1 MYLLTPEGNFMSN
14 WKDLFQEHI
23 LARGEAYYF
32 EGAVLEL
39 HKTEHGYHAVVE
51 GTEDYEVDIEM
62 EGGRVCEM
70 YCSCPYAEN
79 GNNCKH
85 MAAVLFEI
93 EEQNEEDI
101 LAEGTCPDDQE
112 KEVEEI
118 IERISEEELRSFV
131 KGIAAQDSEIRNILM
146 TRYAVKIDEKQ
157 MERLKQGVDQLVWEY
172 GDRSGYI
179 DYRNALDFCWALE
192 NYLEDKVDTLIE
204 RKCYGQA
211 FALTN
216 YVFQTIGNI
225 DIDDSD
231 GGISQVAN
239 VCYDKWKKILE
250 NCSEEEKNEMFS
262 WFMSHLS
269 CDYVVDYM
277 EDYMED
283 FLTHEFQNREMLEKM
298 LKDLD
303 ERIEMQTSS
312 TDCGSTW
319 SARYGYE
326 NNIIK
331 RLELMERLGFSAEE
345 IREYRRQHWRFSVV
359 RELEIQEN
367 LNNGNLDEAI
377 RILQESKI
385 LDKEYPGLIARYSEQ
400 LISIYETQP
409 DKEVY
414 KKELLYYVF
423 ECPQNNLVHIYKLK
437 KVCTDKE
444 WDGYRE
450 KILKSPK
457 NYNILYPFMEK
468 EGMYEPMLECLKK
481 ETFIYNLDRYEK
493 VLKEKFPEQVRDIYI
508 SYLRHE
514 AERASNRNRYREL
527 MKYLKKI
534 RRYPRGKEKASEIAK
549 NWRAVYYRRT
559 AMMDEMQKAGF

>member
-1 MYLLTPEGNFMSN
+1 MSN

-23 LARGEAYYF
+23 LARGEEYYF

-131 KGIAAQDSEIRNILM
+131 KGIVAQDSEIRNILM

-231 GGISQVAN
+231 GGTSQVAN

-534 RRYPRGKEKASEIAK
+534 RRYPGGKEKASEIAE

-559 AMMDEMQKAGF
+559 AMMDEMRKAGF

>member
-1 MYLLTPEGNFMSN
+1 
-14 WKDLFQEHI
+14 
-23 LARGEAYYF
+23 
-32 EGAVLEL
+32 
-39 HKTEHGYHAVVE
+39 
-51 GTEDYEVDIEM
+51 
-62 EGGRVCEM
+62 
-70 YCSCPYAEN
+70 
-79 GNNCKH
+79 
-85 MAAVLFEI
+85 
-93 EEQNEEDI
+93 
-101 LAEGTCPDDQE
+101 
-112 KEVEEI
+112 
-118 IERISEEELRSFV
+118 
-131 KGIAAQDSEIRNILM
+131 
-146 TRYAVKIDEKQ
+146 
-157 MERLKQGVDQLVWEY
+157 
-172 GDRSGYI
+172 
-179 DYRNALDFCWALE
+179 
-192 NYLEDKVDTLIE
+192 
-204 RKCYGQA
+204 
-211 FALTN
+211 
-216 YVFQTIGNI
+216 
-225 DIDDSD
+225 
-231 GGISQVAN
+231 
-239 VCYDKWKKILE
+239 
-250 NCSEEEKNEMFS
+250 
-262 WFMSHLS
+262 MSHLS

-559 AMMDEMQKAGF
+559 AMVDEMQKAGF

>member
-1 MYLLTPEGNFMSN
+1 MSD

-23 LARGEAYYF
+23 LDRGESYYF
-32 EGAVLEL
+32 DGAVLEL

-70 YCSCPYAEN
+70 YCSCPYAED

-93 EEQNEEDI
+93 EEQNGEDI
-101 LAEGTCPDDQE
+101 LTEETCPDDQE
-112 KEVEEI
+112 QELEEI
-118 IERISEEELRSFV
+118 IERIPEEELRSFV
-131 KGIAAQDSEIRNILM
+131 KGIAAQDSEIRNTLM

-157 MERLKQGVDQLVWEY
+157 MNLLKQGVGQLVWEY

-192 NYLEDKVDTLIE
+192 NYLEEKGNTLIE

-211 FALTN
+211 FELTN
-216 YVFQTIGNI
+216 YVFKTIGNI

-231 GGISQVAN
+231 GGTAQVAN
-239 VCYDKWKKILE
+239 ACYDKWKEILE

-303 ERIEMQTSS
+303 KKIEMQTSS

-331 RLELMERLGFSAEE
+331 RLEFMERLDLPAEE
-345 IREYRRQHWRFSVV
+345 IREYRRQHWRFSAV

-367 LNNGNLDEAI
+367 LDNGNLGEAI

-385 LDKEYPGLIARYSEQ
+385 LDKEYPGLVARYSEQ

-409 DKEVY
+409 DKEAY

-423 ECPQNNLVHIYKLK
+423 EYPQNNLVYIYKLK
-437 KVCTDKE
+437 EVCTDKE
-444 WDGYRE
+444 WEDYRE
-450 KILKSPK
+450 QILKNPK
-457 NYNILYPFMEK
+457 NYNILYPFMDK
-468 EGMYEPMLECLKK
+468 EGMYESMLECIRK
-481 ETFIYNLDRYEK
+481 ETFIYNLDKYEK

-508 SYLRHE
+508 SYLHHE
-514 AERASNRNRYREL
+514 AERAGNRKRYREL

-534 RRYPRGKEKASEIAK
+534 RRYPGGKEKASEIAE
-549 NWRAVYYRRT
+549 NWRGMYYRRT
-559 AMMDEMQKAGF
+559 AMMDEMRKAGF

>member
-1 MYLLTPEGNFMSN
+1 MSD
-14 WKDLFQEHI
+14 WKDLFQGHI
-23 LARGEAYYF
+23 LDRGEAYYF
-32 EGAVLEL
+32 DGAVLEL
-39 HKTEHGYHAVVE
+39 HKTEHGYHAAVE

-70 YCSCPYAEN
+70 YCSCPYAED

-93 EEQNEEDI
+93 EEQNGEDI
-101 LAEGTCPDDQE
+101 LAEETCPDDQE
-112 KEVEEI
+112 QEVEEI
-118 IERISEEELRSFV
+118 IERIPEEELRSFV
-131 KGIAAQDSEIRNILM
+131 KEIAAQNSEIRNILM

-157 MERLKQGVDQLVWEY
+157 MDLLKQGVNQHVWEY

-179 DYRNALDFCWALE
+179 DYRNAWDFCWALE
-192 NYLEDKVDTLIE
+192 NYLEDKVDTLID
-204 RKCYGQA
+204 RKCYRQA
-211 FALTN
+211 FELTN
-216 YVFQTIGNI
+216 YVFRTIGNI

-231 GGISQVAN
+231 GGTSQVAN
-239 VCYDKWKKILE
+239 ACYDKWKEILE

-269 CDYVVDYM
+269 CNYVIDYL

-303 ERIEMQTSS
+303 ERIEMQALS

-319 SARYGYE
+319 SVRHGYE

-331 RLELMERLGFSAEE
+331 RLELMERLDFPEEE
-345 IREYRRQHWRFSVV
+345 IREYRRRHWRFSAV

-367 LNNGNLDEAI
+367 LDNGNLDEAI
-377 RILQESKI
+377 RILQESKT
-385 LDKEYPGLIARYSEQ
+385 LDKEYPGLVARYSEQ

-409 DKEVY
+409 DKEGY

-437 KVCTDKE
+437 EVCTDKE
-444 WDGYRE
+444 WEDYRE
-450 KILKSPK
+450 QILKNPK

-468 EGMYEPMLECLKK
+468 EGMYESMLECIRK
-481 ETFIYNLDRYEK
+481 ETFIYNLDKYEK

-508 SYLRHE
+508 SYLHHE
-514 AERASNRNRYREL
+514 AERAGNRKRYREL

-534 RRYPRGKEKASEIAK
+534 RRYPGGKEKASEIAE
-549 NWRAVYYRRT
+549 NWRAMYYRRT
-559 AMMDEMQKAGF
+559 AMMDEMRKAGF

>member
-1 MYLLTPEGNFMSN
+1 MSD

-23 LARGEAYYF
+23 LDRGESYYF
-32 EGAVLEL
+32 DGAVLEL
-39 HKTEHGYHAVVE
+39 HKTEHGYHGVVE

-62 EGGRVCEM
+62 EGGRICEM
-70 YCSCPYAEN
+70 YCSCPYAEG

-93 EEQNEEDI
+93 EEQSEEDI
-101 LAEGTCPDDQE
+101 LTEETCQDDQE
-112 KEVEEI
+112 QEVEEI
-118 IERISEEELRSFV
+118 IERIPEEELRSFV
-131 KGIAAQDSEIRNILM
+131 KEIAAQNSEIQNILM

-157 MERLKQGVDQLVWEY
+157 MDLLKQGVNQHVWEY

-179 DYRNALDFCWALE
+179 DYRNAWDFCWALE
-192 NYLEDKVDTLIE
+192 NYLEDKVDTLID
-204 RKCYGQA
+204 RKCYRQA
-211 FALTN
+211 FELTN
-216 YVFQTIGNI
+216 YVFRTIGNI

-231 GGISQVAN
+231 GGTSQVAN
-239 VCYDKWKKILE
+239 ACYDKWKEILE

-269 CDYVVDYM
+269 CNYVIDYL

-303 ERIEMQTSS
+303 ERIEMQALS

-319 SARYGYE
+319 SVRHGYE

-331 RLELMERLGFSAEE
+331 RLELMERLDFPEEE
-345 IREYRRQHWRFSVV
+345 IREYRRRHWRFSAV

-367 LNNGNLDEAI
+367 LDNGNLDEAI
-377 RILQESKI
+377 RILQESKT
-385 LDKEYPGLIARYSEQ
+385 LDKEYPGLVARYSEQ
-400 LISIYETQP
+400 LISIYETQL
-409 DKEVY
+409 DKEGY

-437 KVCTDKE
+437 EVCTDKE
-444 WDGYRE
+444 WEDYRE
-450 KILKSPK
+450 QILKNPK

-468 EGMYEPMLECLKK
+468 EGMYESMLECIRK
-481 ETFIYNLDRYEK
+481 ETFIYNLDKYEK
-493 VLKEKFPEQVRDIYI
+493 VLKEKFPDQVRDIYI

-514 AERASNRNRYREL
+514 AERAGNRKRYREL

-534 RRYPRGKEKASEIAK
+534 RRYPGGKEKASEIAE
-549 NWRAVYYRRT
+549 NWRGMYYRRT
-559 AMMDEMQKAGF
+559 AMMDEMRKAGF

>member
-1 MYLLTPEGNFMSN
+1 MSD

-23 LARGEAYYF
+23 LDRGESYYF
-32 EGAVLEL
+32 DGAVLEL
-39 HKTEHGYHAVVE
+39 HKTEQGYHGVVE

-62 EGGRVCEM
+62 EGGRICEM
-70 YCSCPYAEN
+70 YCSCPYAEG

-93 EEQNEEDI
+93 EEQSEEDI
-101 LAEGTCPDDQE
+101 LTEETCQDDQE
-112 KEVEEI
+112 QEVEEI
-118 IERISEEELRSFV
+118 IERIPEEELRSFV
-131 KGIAAQDSEIRNILM
+131 KGIAAQNSEIRNILM

-157 MERLKQGVDQLVWEY
+157 MDLLKQGVNQLVWEY

-179 DYRNALDFCWALE
+179 DYRNAWDFCWALE
-192 NYLEDKVDTLIE
+192 NYLEDKVDTLID
-204 RKCYGQA
+204 RKCYRQA
-211 FALTN
+211 FELTN
-216 YVFQTIGNI
+216 YVFRTIGNI

-231 GGISQVAN
+231 GGTSQVAN
-239 VCYDKWKKILE
+239 ACYDKWKEILE
-250 NCSEEEKNEMFS
+250 NCSEEEKNEIFS

-269 CDYVVDYM
+269 CNYVIDYL

-303 ERIEMQTSS
+303 ERIERQASS

-331 RLELMERLGFSAEE
+331 RLELMERLDFPEEE
-345 IREYRRQHWRFSVV
+345 IREYRRRHWRFSAV

-367 LNNGNLDEAI
+367 LDNGNLDEAI

-385 LDKEYPGLIARYSEQ
+385 LDKEYPGLVVRYSEQ

-409 DKEVY
+409 DKEGY

-437 KVCTDKE
+437 EVCTDKE
-444 WDGYRE
+444 WEDYRE
-450 KILKSPK
+450 QILKNPK

-468 EGMYEPMLECLKK
+468 EGMYESMLECVRK
-481 ETFIYNLDRYEK
+481 ETFIYNLDKYEK

-514 AERASNRNRYREL
+514 AERAGNRKRYREL

-534 RRYPRGKEKASEIAK
+534 RRYPGGKEKASEIAE
-549 NWRAVYYRRT
+549 NWRGMYYRRT
-559 AMMDEMQKAGF
+559 AMMDEMRKAGF

>member
-1 MYLLTPEGNFMSN
+1 MSD

-23 LARGEAYYF
+23 LDRGESYYF
-32 EGAVLEL
+32 DGAVLEL
-39 HKTEHGYHAVVE
+39 HKTEHGYHGVVE

-62 EGGRVCEM
+62 EGGRICEM
-70 YCSCPYAEN
+70 YCSCPYAEG

-93 EEQNEEDI
+93 EEQSEEDI
-101 LAEGTCPDDQE
+101 LTEETCQDDQE
-112 KEVEEI
+112 QEVEEI
-118 IERISEEELRSFV
+118 IERIPEEELRSFV
-131 KGIAAQDSEIRNILM
+131 KEIAAQNSEIRNILM

-157 MERLKQGVDQLVWEY
+157 MDLLKQGVNQLVWEY
-172 GDRSGYI
+172 GDRRGYI
-179 DYRNALDFCWALE
+179 DYRNAWDFCWALE
-192 NYLEDKVDTLIE
+192 NYLEDKVDTLID
-204 RKCYGQA
+204 RKCYRQA
-211 FALTN
+211 FELTN
-216 YVFQTIGNI
+216 YVFRTIGNI

-231 GGISQVAN
+231 GGTSQVAN
-239 VCYDKWKKILE
+239 ACYDKWKEILE

-269 CDYVVDYM
+269 CNYVIDYL

-303 ERIEMQTSS
+303 ERIEMQALS

-319 SARYGYE
+319 SVRHGYE

-331 RLELMERLGFSAEE
+331 RLELMERLDFPEEE
-345 IREYRRQHWRFSVV
+345 IREYRRRHWRFSAV

-367 LNNGNLDEAI
+367 LDNGNLDEAI
-377 RILQESKI
+377 WILQESKT
-385 LDKEYPGLIARYSEQ
+385 LDKEYPGLVARYSEQ

-409 DKEVY
+409 DKEGY

-437 KVCTDKE
+437 EVCTDKE
-444 WDGYRE
+444 WEDYRE
-450 KILKSPK
+450 QILKNPK

-468 EGMYEPMLECLKK
+468 EGMYESMLECIRK
-481 ETFIYNLDRYEK
+481 ETFIYNLDKYEK
-493 VLKEKFPEQVRDIYI
+493 VLKEKFPEQVRDIYT

-514 AERASNRNRYREL
+514 AERAGNRKRYREL

-534 RRYPRGKEKASEIAK
+534 RRYPGGKEKASEIAE
-549 NWRAVYYRRT
+549 NWRGMYYRRT
-559 AMMDEMQKAGF
+559 AMMDEMRKAGF

>member
-1 MYLLTPEGNFMSN
+1 MSD
-14 WKDLFQEHI
+14 WKDLFQGHI
-23 LARGEAYYF
+23 LDRGEAYYF
-32 EGAVLEL
+32 DGAVLEL

-70 YCSCPYAEN
+70 YCSCPYAED

-93 EEQNEEDI
+93 EEQNGEDI
-101 LAEGTCPDDQE
+101 LAEETCPDDQE
-112 KEVEEI
+112 QEVEEI
-118 IERISEEELRSFV
+118 IERIPEEELRSFV

-157 MERLKQGVDQLVWEY
+157 MDLLKQGVNQLVWEY

-179 DYRNALDFCWALE
+179 DYRNAWDFCWALE
-192 NYLEDKVDTLIE
+192 NYLEDKVDTLID
-204 RKCYGQA
+204 RKCYRQA
-211 FALTN
+211 FELTN
-216 YVFQTIGNI
+216 YVFRTIGNI

-231 GGISQVAN
+231 GGTSQVAN
-239 VCYDKWKKILE
+239 ACYDKWKEILE

-283 FLTHEFQNREMLEKM
+283 FLTHEFQNREILEKM

-303 ERIEMQTSS
+303 KRIEMQTSS

-331 RLELMERLGFSAEE
+331 RLEFIERLDLPAEE
-345 IREYRRQHWRFSVV
+345 IREYRRQHWRFSAV

-367 LNNGNLDEAI
+367 LDNGNLGEAI

-385 LDKEYPGLIARYSEQ
+385 LDKEYPGLVARYSEQ
-400 LISIYETQP
+400 LISIYETQT
-409 DKEVY
+409 DKEGY

-437 KVCTDKE
+437 EVCTDKE
-444 WDGYRE
+444 WEDYRE
-450 KILKSPK
+450 QILKNPK

-468 EGMYEPMLECLKK
+468 EGMYESMLECIRK
-481 ETFIYNLDRYEK
+481 ETFIYNLDKYEK

-508 SYLRHE
+508 SYLHHE
-514 AERASNRNRYREL
+514 AERAGNRKRYREL

-534 RRYPRGKEKASEIAK
+534 RRYPGGKEKASEIAE
-549 NWRAVYYRRT
+549 NWRAMYYRRT
-559 AMMDEMQKAGF
+559 AMMDEMRKAGF

>member
-1 MYLLTPEGNFMSN
+1 MSD

-23 LARGEAYYF
+23 LDRGESYYF
-32 EGAVLEL
+32 DGAVLEL
-39 HKTEHGYHAVVE
+39 HKTEHGYHGVVE

-62 EGGRVCEM
+62 EGGRICEM
-70 YCSCPYAEN
+70 YCSCPYAEG

-93 EEQNEEDI
+93 EEQSEEDI
-101 LAEGTCPDDQE
+101 LTEETCQDDQE
-112 KEVEEI
+112 QEVEEI
-118 IERISEEELRSFV
+118 IERIPEEELRSFV
-131 KGIAAQDSEIRNILM
+131 KGIAAQNSEIQNILM

-157 MERLKQGVDQLVWEY
+157 MDLLKQGVNQHVWEY

-179 DYRNALDFCWALE
+179 EYRNAWDFCWALE
-192 NYLEDKVDTLIE
+192 NYLEDKVDTLID
-204 RKCYGQA
+204 RKCYRQA
-211 FALTN
+211 FELTN
-216 YVFQTIGNI
+216 YVFRTIGNI

-231 GGISQVAN
+231 GGTSQVAN
-239 VCYDKWKKILE
+239 ACYDKWKEILE

-269 CDYVVDYM
+269 CNYVIDYL

-303 ERIEMQTSS
+303 ERIEMQALS

-319 SARYGYE
+319 SVRHGYE

-331 RLELMERLGFSAEE
+331 RLELMERLDFPEEE
-345 IREYRRQHWRFSVV
+345 IREYRRRHWRFSAV

-367 LNNGNLDEAI
+367 LDNGNLDEAI
-377 RILQESKI
+377 RILQESKT
-385 LDKEYPGLIARYSEQ
+385 LDKEYPGLVARYSEQ

-409 DKEVY
+409 DKEGY

-437 KVCTDKE
+437 EVCTDKE
-444 WDGYRE
+444 WEDYRE
-450 KILKSPK
+450 QILKNPK

-468 EGMYEPMLECLKK
+468 EGMYESMLECIRK
-481 ETFIYNLDRYEK
+481 ETFIYNLDKYEK
-493 VLKEKFPEQVRDIYI
+493 VLKEKFPDQVRDIYI

-514 AERASNRNRYREL
+514 AERAGNRKRYREL

-534 RRYPRGKEKASEIAK
+534 RRYPGGKEKASEIAE
-549 NWRAVYYRRT
+549 NWRGMYYRRT
-559 AMMDEMQKAGF
+559 AMMDEMRKAGF

>member
-1 MYLLTPEGNFMSN
+1 MSD

-23 LARGEAYYF
+23 LDRGESYYF
-32 EGAVLEL
+32 DGAVLEL
-39 HKTEHGYHAVVE
+39 HKTEHGYHGVVE

-62 EGGRVCEM
+62 EGGRICEM
-70 YCSCPYAEN
+70 YCSCPYAEG

-93 EEQNEEDI
+93 EEQSEEDI
-101 LAEGTCPDDQE
+101 LTEETCQDDQE
-112 KEVEEI
+112 QEVEEI
-118 IERISEEELRSFV
+118 IERIPEEELRSFV
-131 KGIAAQDSEIRNILM
+131 KEIAAQNSEIRNILM

-157 MERLKQGVDQLVWEY
+157 MDLLKQGVNQHVWEY

-179 DYRNALDFCWALE
+179 DYRNAWDFCWALE
-192 NYLEDKVDTLIE
+192 NYLEDKVDTLID
-204 RKCYGQA
+204 RKCYRQA
-211 FALTN
+211 FELTN
-216 YVFQTIGNI
+216 YVFRTIGNI

-231 GGISQVAN
+231 GGTSQVAN
-239 VCYDKWKKILE
+239 ACYDKWKEILE

-269 CDYVVDYM
+269 CNYVIDYL

-303 ERIEMQTSS
+303 ERIEMQALS

-319 SARYGYE
+319 SVRHGYE

-331 RLELMERLGFSAEE
+331 RLELMERLDFPEEE
-345 IREYRRQHWRFSVV
+345 IREYRRRHWRFSAV

-367 LNNGNLDEAI
+367 LDNGNLDEAI
-377 RILQESKI
+377 RILQESKT
-385 LDKEYPGLIARYSEQ
+385 LDKEYPGLVARYSEQ

-409 DKEVY
+409 DKEGY

-437 KVCTDKE
+437 EVCTDKE
-444 WDGYRE
+444 WEDYRE
-450 KILKSPK
+450 QILKNPK

-468 EGMYEPMLECLKK
+468 EGMYESMLECIRK
-481 ETFIYNLDRYEK
+481 ETFIYNLDKYEK
-493 VLKEKFPEQVRDIYI
+493 VLKEKFPDQVRDIYI

-514 AERASNRNRYREL
+514 AERAGNRKRYREL

-534 RRYPRGKEKASEIAK
+534 RRYPGGKEKASEIAE
-549 NWRAVYYRRT
+549 NWRGMYYRRT
-559 AMMDEMQKAGF
+559 AMMDEMRKAGF

>member
-1 MYLLTPEGNFMSN
+1 MSD

-23 LARGEAYYF
+23 LDRGESYYF
-32 EGAVLEL
+32 DGAVLEL
-39 HKTEHGYHAVVE
+39 HKTEHGYHGVVE

-62 EGGRVCEM
+62 EGGRICEM
-70 YCSCPYAEN
+70 YCSCPYAEG

-93 EEQNEEDI
+93 EEQSEEDI
-101 LAEGTCPDDQE
+101 LTEETCQDDQE
-112 KEVEEI
+112 QEVEEI
-118 IERISEEELRSFV
+118 IERIPEEELRSFV
-131 KGIAAQDSEIRNILM
+131 KEIAAQNSEIRNILM

-157 MERLKQGVDQLVWEY
+157 MDLLKQGVNQHVWEY

-179 DYRNALDFCWALE
+179 DYRNAWDFCWALE
-192 NYLEDKVDTLIE
+192 NYLEDKVDTLID
-204 RKCYGQA
+204 RKCYRQA
-211 FALTN
+211 FELTN
-216 YVFQTIGNI
+216 YVFRTIGNI

-231 GGISQVAN
+231 GGTSQVAN
-239 VCYDKWKKILE
+239 ACYDKWKEILE

-269 CDYVVDYM
+269 CNYVIDYL

-303 ERIEMQTSS
+303 ERIEMQALS

-319 SARYGYE
+319 SVRHGYE

-331 RLELMERLGFSAEE
+331 RLELMERLDFPEEE
-345 IREYRRQHWRFSVV
+345 IREYRRRHWRFSAV

-367 LNNGNLDEAI
+367 LDNGNLDEAI
-377 RILQESKI
+377 RILQESKT
-385 LDKEYPGLIARYSEQ
+385 LDKEYPGLVARYSEQ

-409 DKEVY
+409 DKEGY

-437 KVCTDKE
+437 EVCTDKE
-444 WDGYRE
+444 WEDYRE
-450 KILKSPK
+450 QILKNPK

-468 EGMYEPMLECLKK
+468 EGMYESMLECIRK
-481 ETFIYNLDRYEK
+481 ETFIYNLDKYEK
-493 VLKEKFPEQVRDIYI
+493 VLKEKFPDQVRDIYI

-514 AERASNRNRYREL
+514 AERAGNRKRYREL

-534 RRYPRGKEKASEIAK
+534 RRYPGGKEKASEIAK
-549 NWRAVYYRRT
+549 NWRAMYYRRT
-559 AMMDEMQKAGF
+559 AMMDETGKAGF

>member
-1 MYLLTPEGNFMSN
+1 MSN

-62 EGGRVCEM
+62 EGERVCEM

-345 IREYRRQHWRFSVV
+345 ISEYRRQHWRFSVV

-559 AMMDEMQKAGF
+559 AVMDEMQKAGF

>member
-1 MYLLTPEGNFMSN
+1 MSN

-62 EGGRVCEM
+62 EGERVCEM

-231 GGISQVAN
+231 GGTSQVAN

>member
-1 MYLLTPEGNFMSN
+1 MSN

-231 GGISQVAN
+231 GGTSQVAN

-385 LDKEYPGLIARYSEQ
+385 LDKEYPGLIARYSEH

>member
-1 MYLLTPEGNFMSN
+1 MSD

-23 LARGEAYYF
+23 LDRGESYYF
-32 EGAVLEL
+32 DGAVLEL
-39 HKTEHGYHAVVE
+39 HKTEHGYHGVVE

-62 EGGRVCEM
+62 EGGRICEM
-70 YCSCPYAEN
+70 YCSCPYAEG

-93 EEQNEEDI
+93 EEQSEEDI
-101 LAEGTCPDDQE
+101 LTEETCQDDQE
-112 KEVEEI
+112 QEVEEI
-118 IERISEEELRSFV
+118 IERIPEEELRSFV
-131 KGIAAQDSEIRNILM
+131 KEIAAQNSEIRNILM

-157 MERLKQGVDQLVWEY
+157 MDLLKQGVNQHVWEY

-179 DYRNALDFCWALE
+179 DYRNAWDFCWALE
-192 NYLEDKVDTLIE
+192 NYLEDKVDTLID
-204 RKCYGQA
+204 RKCYRQA
-211 FALTN
+211 FELTN
-216 YVFQTIGNI
+216 YVFRTIGNI

-231 GGISQVAN
+231 GGTSQVAN
-239 VCYDKWKKILE
+239 ACYDKWKEILE

-269 CDYVVDYM
+269 CNYVIDYL

-303 ERIEMQTSS
+303 ERIEMQALS

-319 SARYGYE
+319 SVRHGYE

-331 RLELMERLGFSAEE
+331 RLELMERLDFPEEE
-345 IREYRRQHWRFSVV
+345 IREYRRRHWRFSAV

-367 LNNGNLDEAI
+367 LDNGNLDEAI
-377 RILQESKI
+377 RILQESKT
-385 LDKEYPGLIARYSEQ
+385 LDKEYPGLVARYSEQ

-409 DKEVY
+409 DKEGY

-437 KVCTDKE
+437 EVCTDKE
-444 WDGYRE
+444 WEDYRE
-450 KILKSPK
+450 QILKNPK

-468 EGMYEPMLECLKK
+468 EGMYESMLECIRK
-481 ETFIYNLDRYEK
+481 ETFIYNLDKYEK

-514 AERASNRNRYREL
+514 AERAGNRKRYREL

-534 RRYPRGKEKASEIAK
+534 RRYPGGKEKASEIAE
-549 NWRAVYYRRT
+549 NWRGMYYRRT
-559 AMMDEMQKAGF
+559 AMMDEMRKAGF

>member
-1 MYLLTPEGNFMSN
+1 MSN

-62 EGGRVCEM
+62 EGGRGCEM

-231 GGISQVAN
+231 GGTSQVAN

-331 RLELMERLGFSAEE
+331 RLERMERLGFSAEE

-367 LNNGNLDEAI
+367 LNNGNLDGAI

>member
-1 MYLLTPEGNFMSN
+1 MSN

-231 GGISQVAN
+231 GGTSQVAN

-331 RLELMERLGFSAEE
+331 RLERMERLGFSAEE

-367 LNNGNLDEAI
+367 LNNGNLDGAI

-559 AMMDEMQKAGF
+559 AMMDEMRKAGF

>member
-1 MYLLTPEGNFMSN
+1 MSD

-23 LARGEAYYF
+23 LARGKAYYF

-51 GTEDYEVDIEM
+51 GTEDYEVDIKM
-62 EGGRVCEM
+62 EGKRVCEM
-70 YCSCPYAEN
+70 YCSCPYAED
-79 GNNCKH
+79 GNHCKH

-101 LAEGTCPDDQE
+101 LTEGTCPDDQE

-118 IERISEEELRSFV
+118 IERIPEEELRSFV

-157 MERLKQGVDQLVWEY
+157 MDRLKQGVDQLVWEY

-231 GGISQVAN
+231 GGTSQVAN
-239 VCYDKWKKILE
+239 ACYDKWKEILE

-331 RLELMERLGFSAEE
+331 RLELMERLDFPAEK
-345 IREYRRQHWRFSVV
+345 IREYRRQHWRFSTV

-367 LNNGNLDEAI
+367 LDNGNLDEAI

-385 LDKEYPGLIARYSEQ
+385 LDKEYPGLVARYSEQ
-400 LISIYETQP
+400 LISIYETQT
-409 DKEVY
+409 DKEGY

-423 ECPQNNLVHIYKLK
+423 ECLQNNLVHIYKLK
-437 KVCTDKE
+437 EVCTDKE
-444 WDGYRE
+444 WEDYRE
-450 KILKSPK
+450 QILKNPK

-508 SYLRHE
+508 SYLHHE
-514 AERASNRNRYREL
+514 AERADNRKRYREL

-534 RRYPRGKEKASEIAK
+534 QRYPGGKE
-549 NWRAVYYRRT
+549 RRLRLRRT
-559 AMMDEMQKAGF
+559 GILLLWHGRQRKRTKADD

>member
-1 MYLLTPEGNFMSN
+1 MSD
-14 WKDLFQEHI
+14 WKDLFQGHI
-23 LARGEAYYF
+23 LDRGEAYYF
-32 EGAVLEL
+32 DGAVLEL

-70 YCSCPYAEN
+70 YCSCPYAED

-93 EEQNEEDI
+93 EEQNGEDI
-101 LAEGTCPDDQE
+101 LAEETCPDDQE
-112 KEVEEI
+112 QEVEEI
-118 IERISEEELRSFV
+118 IERIPEEELRSFV

-157 MERLKQGVDQLVWEY
+157 MDRLKQGIGQLVWEY

-179 DYRNALDFCWALE
+179 DYRNAWDFCWALE
-192 NYLEDKVDTLIE
+192 NYLEDKVDTLID
-204 RKCYGQA
+204 RKYYWQA
-211 FALTN
+211 FELTN
-216 YVFQTIGNI
+216 YVFGTIGNI

-231 GGISQVAN
+231 GGTAQVAN
-239 VCYDKWKKILE
+239 ACYDKWKEILE

-283 FLTHEFQNREMLEKM
+283 FLTHEFQNREILEKM

-303 ERIEMQTSS
+303 KRIEMQTSS

-331 RLELMERLGFSAEE
+331 RLEFIERLDLPAEE
-345 IREYRRQHWRFSVV
+345 IREYRRQHWRFSAV

-367 LNNGNLDEAI
+367 LDNGNLGEAI

-385 LDKEYPGLIARYSEQ
+385 LDKEYPGLVARYSEQ
-400 LISIYETQP
+400 LISIYETQT
-409 DKEVY
+409 DKEGY

-437 KVCTDKE
+437 EVCTDKE
-444 WDGYRE
+444 WEDYRE
-450 KILKSPK
+450 QILKNPK

-468 EGMYEPMLECLKK
+468 EGMYESMLECIRK
-481 ETFIYNLDRYEK
+481 ETFIYNLDKYEK
-493 VLKEKFPEQVRDIYI
+493 VLKEKFPDQVRDIYI

-514 AERASNRNRYREL
+514 AERAGNRKRYREL

-534 RRYPRGKEKASEIAK
+534 RRYPGGKEKASEIAE
-549 NWRAVYYRRT
+549 NWRGMYYRRT
-559 AMMDEMQKAGF
+559 AMMDEMRKAGF

>member
-1 MYLLTPEGNFMSN
+1 MSD
-14 WKDLFQEHI
+14 WKDLFQGHI
-23 LARGEAYYF
+23 LDRGEAYYF
-32 EGAVLEL
+32 DGAVLEL

-70 YCSCPYAEN
+70 YCSCPYAED

-93 EEQNEEDI
+93 EEQNGEDI
-101 LAEGTCPDDQE
+101 LAEETCPDDQE
-112 KEVEEI
+112 QEVEEI
-118 IERISEEELRSFV
+118 IERIPEEELRSFV
-131 KGIAAQDSEIRNILM
+131 KEIAAQNSEIRNILM

-157 MERLKQGVDQLVWEY
+157 MDLLKQGVNQHVWEY

-179 DYRNALDFCWALE
+179 DYRNAWDFCWALE
-192 NYLEDKVDTLIE
+192 NYLEDKVDTLID
-204 RKCYGQA
+204 RKCYRQA
-211 FALTN
+211 FELTN
-216 YVFQTIGNI
+216 YVFRTIGNI

-231 GGISQVAN
+231 GGTSQVAN
-239 VCYDKWKKILE
+239 ACYDKWKEILE

-283 FLTHEFQNREMLEKM
+283 FLTHEFQNREILEKM

-303 ERIEMQTSS
+303 KRIEMQTSS

-331 RLELMERLGFSAEE
+331 RLEFIERLDLPAEE
-345 IREYRRQHWRFSVV
+345 IREYRRQHWRFSAV

-367 LNNGNLDEAI
+367 LDNGNLGEAI

-385 LDKEYPGLIARYSEQ
+385 LDKEYPGLVARYSEQ
-400 LISIYETQP
+400 LISIYETQT
-409 DKEVY
+409 DKEGY

-437 KVCTDKE
+437 EVCTDKE
-444 WDGYRE
+444 WEDYRE
-450 KILKSPK
+450 QILKNPK

-468 EGMYEPMLECLKK
+468 EGMYESMLECIRK
-481 ETFIYNLDRYEK
+481 ETFIYNLDKYEK

-508 SYLRHE
+508 SYLHHE
-514 AERASNRNRYREL
+514 AERAGNRKRYREL

-534 RRYPRGKEKASEIAK
+534 RRYPGGKEKASEIAE
-549 NWRAVYYRRT
+549 NWRAMYYRRT
-559 AMMDEMQKAGF
+559 AMMDEMRKAGF

>member
-1 MYLLTPEGNFMSN
+1 MSD
-14 WKDLFQEHI
+14 WKDLFQGHI
-23 LARGEAYYF
+23 LDRGEAYYF
-32 EGAVLEL
+32 DGAVLEL

-70 YCSCPYAEN
+70 YCSCPYAED

-101 LAEGTCPDDQE
+101 LTEETCPDDQE
-112 KEVEEI
+112 QEVEEI
-118 IERISEEELRSFV
+118 IERIPEEELRSFV
-131 KGIAAQDSEIRNILM
+131 KGIAAQDSEIRNTLM

-157 MERLKQGVDQLVWEY
+157 MNLLKQGVGQLVWEY

-192 NYLEDKVDTLIE
+192 NYLEEKGNTLIE

-211 FALTN
+211 FELTN
-216 YVFQTIGNI
+216 YVFKTIGNI

-231 GGISQVAN
+231 GGTAQVAN
-239 VCYDKWKKILE
+239 ACYDKWKEILE

-303 ERIEMQTSS
+303 KKIEMQTSS

-331 RLELMERLGFSAEE
+331 RLEFMERLDLPAEE
-345 IREYRRQHWRFSVV
+345 IREYRRQHWRFSAV

-367 LNNGNLDEAI
+367 LDNGNLGEAI

-385 LDKEYPGLIARYSEQ
+385 LDKEYPGLVARYSEQ
-400 LISIYETQP
+400 LISIYETQT
-409 DKEVY
+409 DKEAY

-437 KVCTDKE
+437 EVCTDKE
-444 WDGYRE
+444 WEDYRE
-450 KILKSPK
+450 QILKRPK

-468 EGMYEPMLECLKK
+468 EGMYERMIECIKK

-493 VLKEKFPEQVRDIYI
+493 VLKDKFPEQVRDIYI
-508 SYLRHE
+508 SYLHHE
-514 AERASNRNRYREL
+514 AERAGNRKRYREL
-527 MKYLKKI
+527 IKYLKKI
-534 RRYPRGKEKASEIAK
+534 RRYPGGKEKASEIAE
-549 NWRAVYYRRT
+549 NWRGMYYRRT
-559 AMMDEMQKAGF
+559 AMMDEMRKAGF

>member
-1 MYLLTPEGNFMSN
+1 MSD
-14 WKDLFQEHI
+14 WKDLFQGHI
-23 LARGEAYYF
+23 LDRGEAYYF
-32 EGAVLEL
+32 DGAVLEL

-70 YCSCPYAEN
+70 YCSCPYAED

-93 EEQNEEDI
+93 EEQNGEDI
-101 LAEGTCPDDQE
+101 LAEETCPDDQE
-112 KEVEEI
+112 QEVEEI
-118 IERISEEELRSFV
+118 IERIPEEELRSFV

-157 MERLKQGVDQLVWEY
+157 MDRLKQGIGQLVWEY

-179 DYRNALDFCWALE
+179 DYRNAWDFCWALE
-192 NYLEDKVDTLIE
+192 NYLEDKVDTLID
-204 RKCYGQA
+204 RKYYWQA
-211 FALTN
+211 FELTN
-216 YVFQTIGNI
+216 YVFGTIGNI

-231 GGISQVAN
+231 GGTAQVAN
-239 VCYDKWKKILE
+239 ACYDKWKEILE

-283 FLTHEFQNREMLEKM
+283 FLTHEFQNREILEKM

-303 ERIEMQTSS
+303 KRIEMQTSS

-331 RLELMERLGFSAEE
+331 RLEFIERLDLPAEE
-345 IREYRRQHWRFSVV
+345 IREYRRQHWRFSAV

-367 LNNGNLDEAI
+367 LDNGNLGEAI

-385 LDKEYPGLIARYSEQ
+385 LDKEYPGLVARYSEQ

-409 DKEVY
+409 DKEGY

-437 KVCTDKE
+437 EVCTDKE
-444 WDGYRE
+444 WEDYRE
-450 KILKSPK
+450 QILKNPK

-468 EGMYEPMLECLKK
+468 EGMYESMLECIRK
-481 ETFIYNLDRYEK
+481 ETFIYNLDKYEK

-508 SYLRHE
+508 SYLHHE
-514 AERASNRNRYREL
+514 AERAGNRKRYREL

-534 RRYPRGKEKASEIAK
+534 RRYPGGKEKASEIAE
-549 NWRAVYYRRT
+549 NWRAMYYRRT
-559 AMMDEMQKAGF
+559 AMMDEMRKAGF

>member
-1 MYLLTPEGNFMSN
+1 MSN

-231 GGISQVAN
+231 GGTSQVAN

-331 RLELMERLGFSAEE
+331 RLERMERLGFSAEE

-367 LNNGNLDEAI
+367 PNNGNLDGAI

-414 KKELLYYVF
+414 KKELLYYIF

>member
-1 MYLLTPEGNFMSN
+1 MSN

-32 EGAVLEL
+32 EGAVLEP

-231 GGISQVAN
+231 GGTSQVAN

>member
-1 MYLLTPEGNFMSN
+1 MSN

-62 EGGRVCEM
+62 EGERVCEM

-231 GGISQVAN
+231 GGTSQVAN

-367 LNNGNLDEAI
+367 PNNGNLDEAI